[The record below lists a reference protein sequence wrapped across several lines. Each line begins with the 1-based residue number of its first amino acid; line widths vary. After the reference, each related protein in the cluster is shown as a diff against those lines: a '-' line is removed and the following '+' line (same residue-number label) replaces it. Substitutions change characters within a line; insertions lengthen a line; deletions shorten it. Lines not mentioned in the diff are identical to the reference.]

1 MLMTYGYL
9 RATAEIA
16 LNTHN
21 KANITT
27 RLNTTTSVIH
37 DVLFVGP
44 RTLVGRRVHISF
56 NL

>member
-27 RLNTTTSVIH
+27 RLNTTSVIH